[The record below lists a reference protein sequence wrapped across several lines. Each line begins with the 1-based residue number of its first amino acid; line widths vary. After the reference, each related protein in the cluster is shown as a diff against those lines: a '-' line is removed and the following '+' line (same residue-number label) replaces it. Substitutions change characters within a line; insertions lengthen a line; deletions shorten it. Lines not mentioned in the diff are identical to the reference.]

1 MLTENEI
8 VDLFVNKIGEQPE
21 PSQIEEY
28 STYSLEK
35 LTEILDRRI
44 LIENN
49 PDMLNKI
56 VENYNN
62 YMNASEANRRNWN
75 FNNLL
80 D

>member
-44 LIENN
+44 LSENN

-75 FNNLL
+75 FTNLL